1 MERNY
6 IISLCTPPTSVI
18 SCNFTWAWS
27 VNWICERDGVAMSGK
42 PEAAAGV
49 VVDRLMHLMNTAGQA
64 EYHGESVSQLE
75 HALQTAELASRE
87 GGTDEQILAGLL
99 HDLGHV
105 WDEEGERELS
115 SVGVVH
121 HAHVGAKALKKLGFS
136 DAVSGIVAGH
146 VNAKRYLVGT
156 VPEYA
161 ARLSETSVESLRLQ
175 GGPMG
180 PEEAAAFSHE
190 PYFTE
195 KIQLRKW
202 DDRAKIPGA
211 RVPELDS
218 YRDMMTA
225 HLVGQK

>member
-1 MERNY
+1 
-6 IISLCTPPTSVI
+6 
-18 SCNFTWAWS
+18 
-27 VNWICERDGVAMSGK
+27 MSGK
-42 PEAAAGV
+42 AEAVAGA

-64 EYHGESVSQLE
+64 EYHGESLSQLE
-75 HALQTAELASRE
+75 HALQTAELAGRE
-87 GGTDEQILAGLL
+87 GGTEEQILAGLL
-99 HDLGHV
+99 HDLGYV

-136 DAVSGIVAGH
+136 DAVSDFVAGH

-218 YRDMMTA
+218 YRDMMTV
-225 HLVGQK
+225 HLVGQKYNDVTEQQCRQRTGSQYKCV

>member
-1 MERNY
+1 
-6 IISLCTPPTSVI
+6 
-18 SCNFTWAWS
+18 
-27 VNWICERDGVAMSGK
+27 MS
-42 PEAAAGV
+42 GV

-87 GGTDEQILAGLL
+87 GGTEEQILAGLL

-136 DAVSGIVAGH
+136 DAVSDIVAGH

-156 VPEYA
+156 GRCRNTPRGCPRRA
-161 ARLSETSVESLRLQ
+161 WSLCGCRAGRWGQRRPPLSRTNRISQRRYSCESGTTAPRYP
-175 GGPMG
+175 G
-180 PEEAAAFSHE
+180 
-190 PYFTE
+190 
-195 KIQLRKW
+195 
-202 DDRAKIPGA
+202 RASPNWTVIG
-211 RVPELDS
+211 
-218 YRDMMTA
+218 T
-225 HLVGQK
+225 

>member
-1 MERNY
+1 MGVVSKLPRIY
-6 IISLCTPPTSVI
+6 
-18 SCNFTWAWS
+18 
-27 VNWICERDGVAMSGK
+27 ERDGVAMSG
-42 PEAAAGV
+42 AVAGA

-87 GGTDEQILAGLL
+87 GGTEEQIPAGLL

-136 DAVSGIVAGH
+136 DAVFGIVAGH

-195 KIQLRKW
+195 MIQLRKW
-202 DDRAKIPGA
+202 DDRPKITGA

-225 HLVGQK
+225 PLVGQINNDVTE

>member
-27 VNWICERDGVAMSGK
+27 VNWICERDGVAMS
-42 PEAAAGV
+42 GV

-136 DAVSGIVAGH
+136 DPVSDIVAGH

-211 RVPELDS
+211 RVPNW
-218 YRDMMTA
+218 T
-225 HLVGQK
+225 VIGT